1 MYRIVVLG
9 MLSGRNGV
17 STSMMNLYR
26 NLDKEQFQWDFVVFS
41 KYKKIGNETSSG
53 TFAKEIRSLGGRIH
67 FLSYNTAD
75 IPKSSRKKL
84 KEILLSD
91 RDIVGVHVHDIGR
104 NVYPLYL
111 ADQLNLPIKV
121 IQFHS
126 GCPKSEAESYLNN
139 IDRKTRARLNMIAGD
154 QFDRLACSDLS
165 GISAYRY
172 LPYEIMPNGVDTR
185 RFSYNEVYR
194 QLLRQQ
200 LGIDENTV
208 VFGMLGTV
216 YYIKNPI
223 FALKVFKEYQK
234 INKNSFFAIVGGGF
248 PEIFDEINKFATRNG
263 LRKKIRALG
272 QQLQADMFYSAFD
285 IFMCPSLK
293 EGFPNTLCEAQ
304 AAGLPCLVSDEI
316 TQSVAIT
323 PLVEFGSLHDS
334 PKVWAERIDE
344 MIRKSKPRKSYNN
357 EIKKAGYDIVDVAK
371 KLGDLYLKR
380 IEENRK

>member
-1 MYRIVVLG
+1 

-26 NLDKEQFQWDFVVFS
+26 NINKDLFQWDFVMFS
-41 KYKKIGNETSSG
+41 NYKKMRDETSSG
-53 TFAKEIRSLGGRIH
+53 TFAKEIRTLGGHIH
-67 FLSYNTAD
+67 YLNYNIHD
-75 IPKSSRKKL
+75 IPKGSRKQL

-91 RDIVGVHVHDIGR
+91 KDIVGVHVHDIGR

-126 GCPKSEAESYLNN
+126 GCPRSEIEDRLNN
-139 IDRKTRARLNMIAGD
+139 IDRKTRARLQMITGD
-154 QFDRLACSDLS
+154 QFDRLACSDYS

-172 LPYEIMPNGVDTR
+172 LPYEIMPNGVDTK
-185 RFSYNEVYR
+185 RFSYNEIYR
-194 QLLRQQ
+194 NLLRQQ
-200 LGIDENTV
+200 LGINEDTV
-208 VFGMLGTV
+208 LFGMLGTV

-248 PEIFDEINKFATRNG
+248 TEMYENINKYLTRNG
-263 LRKKIRALG
+263 LKRKVKVLG

-304 AAGLPCLVSDEI
+304 STGLPCLVSDEV
-316 TQSVAIT
+316 TKAVAIT
-323 PLVEFGSLHDS
+323 PLVEFGSLKDS
-334 PKVWAERIDE
+334 PKSWAERIDG
-344 MIRKSKPRKSYNN
+344 MIKKSRPRKSHNQ
-357 EIKKAGYDIVDVAK
+357 EIKAAGYDIVDVGER
-371 KLGDLYLKR
+371 LGELYMKR
-380 IEENRK
+380 IEEYKKK